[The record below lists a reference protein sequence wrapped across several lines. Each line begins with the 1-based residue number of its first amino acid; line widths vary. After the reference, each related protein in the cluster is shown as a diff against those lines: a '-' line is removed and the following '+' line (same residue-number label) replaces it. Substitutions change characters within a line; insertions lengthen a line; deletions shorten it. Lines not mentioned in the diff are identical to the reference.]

1 MRYCYYVYDFNNG
14 IWNTSK
20 PVGSTKYSQWKI
32 LLNPYLRR
40 PPYFIHVPMY
50 SVTFPWCFPVL
61 RSRPLAD
68 SFLKTGALE
77 CLEGFLD
84 EWCLPP
90 KNPALKLVG
99 LSPKNGHLGFWWLVY
114 HQKNEGPYHSNL
126 REMTTQNLKTW
137 AILSLGPHCATR
149 LYHHTGWPGIRHG
162 HDWQRFSMSNYPPL
176 LVYMGVS
183 HLNGWLRG
191 TSILGNPH
199 MVIYCRHHITSPLRI
214 IVSIVHT
221 FTAYSTGQE
230 RFKTMCCFTKYYRS
244 FVATCI
250 HIWFFI
256 LCPWNTTSMGIPNYE
271 AANPF
276 PQR

>member
-1 MRYCYYVYDFNNG
+1 MRYCYYVYDLNNG

-90 KNPALKLVG
+90 KNPAFKMVG

-114 HQKNEGPYHSNL
+114 HQKNEGSYHSNL
-126 REMTTQNLKTW
+126 RNDQ
-137 AILSLGPHCATR
+137 PR
-149 LYHHTGWPGIRHG
+149 LEP
-162 HDWQRFSMSNYPPL
+162 
-176 LVYMGVS
+176 
-183 HLNGWLRG
+183 
-191 TSILGNPH
+191 
-199 MVIYCRHHITSPLRI
+199 YCRWGPIVPHGYITILDGRASVMDMIGNAFLCQITRH
-214 IVSIVHT
+214 SW
-221 FTAYSTGQE
+221 STWG
-230 RFKTMCCFTKYYRS
+230 
-244 FVATCI
+244 
-250 HIWFFI
+250 
-256 LCPWNTTSMGIPNYE
+256 
-271 AANPF
+271 F
-276 PQR
+276 PI